1 MSAIALQP
9 YYGATPFD
17 GNYFQ
22 PTFFDEP
29 ERPKKRKGEFCRVYN
44 DGGHFIAVPLN
55 QRREKDTRR
64 RRVESELR
72 EIFDALY
79 FYTVKEGKSADETR
93 AFLQDNLAHLFP
105 DDTALNVFIEENTK
119 RKLNNL
125 HNRKKRFYRKANL
138 NKWTHFITVTYFYG
152 HYN

>member
-22 PTFFDEP
+22 PAFFDEP

-119 RKLNNL
+119 RS
-125 HNRKKRFYRKANL
+125 
-138 NKWTHFITVTYFYG
+138 
-152 HYN
+152 